1 MTSGQMQRGGYIH
14 TAQNLF
20 AEYVAVGIQ
29 QLVSGDLRHRE
40 SQPFAYARQRV
51 EVVHRVLRRYSQMN
65 YVLAVVRG
73 LGADDNVAVART
85 VRTDMQSRRT
95 VAPATVV
102 FLDLNRTQGA
112 QRDTQCIHDINILA
126 VIHNVHRAGQAAG
139 DGSAEVA
146 AAHVRKILL
155 FYTC

>member
-1 MTSGQMQRGGYIH
+1 MQRGGYIH
-14 TAQNLF
+14 TAQNFF
-20 AEYVAVGIQ
+20 AEHVAVGIQ
-29 QLVSGDLRHRE
+29 QLVSGDLCHRE

-51 EVVHRVLRRYSQMN
+51 EVVHRVLRRYSQVN

-102 FLDLNRTQGA
+102 FLDLYRTQGA
-112 QRDTQCIHDINILA
+112 QRDTQRIHYINVVA
-126 VIHNVHRAGQAAG
+126 VIDHIHRAGQAAG

-146 AAHVRKILL
+146 AGHVRKILL
-155 FYTC
+155 FYTF